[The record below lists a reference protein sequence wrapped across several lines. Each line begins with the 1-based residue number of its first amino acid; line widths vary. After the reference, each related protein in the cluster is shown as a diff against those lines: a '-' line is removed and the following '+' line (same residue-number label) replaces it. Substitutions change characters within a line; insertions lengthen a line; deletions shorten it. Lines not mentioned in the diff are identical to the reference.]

1 MPHVFV
7 LACVP
12 EPIIDVAA
20 RNGAWLLSSTAIAL
34 DKRQDNNQVCCLEL
48 AHTFSH
54 CWQETDTSGLRPKPW
69 LFGFIVFLWIL
80 FS

>member
-20 RNGAWLLSSTAIAL
+20 RNGAWLLSSTAVAL
-34 DKRQDNNQVCCLEL
+34 DKRHRITIKVAAWNRI
-48 AHTFSH
+48 T
-54 CWQETDTSGLRPKPW
+54 PKP
-69 LFGFIVFLWIL
+69 LLAGK
-80 FS
+80 